1 MAVKWLKKT
10 RRHIIFSFRNS
21 ENEKRFRETKAKVR
35 RRRDSL
41 PEYENSDI
49 FTSRCHR
56 NTAHSFAE
64 VFPMRSLRALLWFF
78 GLVFLTSGIADS
90 HNGLIDGYGCH
101 RDPKKG
107 NYHCHQGPYA
117 GKSFPSRDEFLR
129 QLRNPKSNLPQ
140 PKNTP
145 LPPEQPRP
153 SDMEDRNRP

>member
-1 MAVKWLKKT
+1 VASPGFV
-10 RRHIIFSFRNS
+10 
-21 ENEKRFRETKAKVR
+21 AGVR
-35 RRRDSL
+35 KLRYLHVALS
-41 PEYENSDI
+41 PEYSPLG
-49 FTSRCHR
+49 
-56 NTAHSFAE
+56 FAE

-78 GLVFLTSGIADS
+78 GLLFLTSGVADS
-90 HNGLIDGYGCH
+90 HNGLVDGYGCH

>member
-1 MAVKWLKKT
+1 MVAHNPLH
-10 RRHIIFSFRNS
+10 RSGRAGLLHPALHR
-21 ENEKRFRETKAKVR
+21 
-35 RRRDSL
+35 
-41 PEYENSDI
+41 
-49 FTSRCHR
+49 R
-56 NTAHSFAE
+56 NTALSFAE
-64 VFPMRSLRALLWFF
+64 VLPMRSLRALLWFF
-78 GLVFLTSGIADS
+78 GFLLLTSGIADS
-90 HNGLIDGYGCH
+90 HNGLVDGYGCH

-153 SDMEDRNRP
+153 FDMEDRNRP